1 MQYKTIILEL
11 LEQRPTLHDQLRRER
26 KLLTILDS
34 FAQELKTR
42 HEAWK
47 VNLSTTPGIDPGQ
60 IPSAALEMAL
70 QEMESRLRR
79 AFPPDDPEALSP
91 NDLAHILQHTPRD

>member
-1 MQYKTIILEL
+1 MQYKTIILKL

-26 KLLTILDS
+26 RLLTILDS

-47 VNLSTTPGIDPGQ
+47 ENLSTKPNIDPGQ
-60 IPSAALEMAL
+60 IPSTALEMAL
-70 QEMESRLRR
+70 QEVENRLRR

-91 NDLAHILQHTPRD
+91 NDVTYMLQRTPRD